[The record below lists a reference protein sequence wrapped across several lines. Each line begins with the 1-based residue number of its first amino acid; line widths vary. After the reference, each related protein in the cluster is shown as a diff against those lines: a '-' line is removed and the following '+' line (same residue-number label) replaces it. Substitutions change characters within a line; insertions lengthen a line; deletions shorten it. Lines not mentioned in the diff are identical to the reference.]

1 MRRWRCVWPARAP
14 NEPRPRTAHVSHDE
28 PTQAETSDESHAT
41 DAAANEPVV
50 ADGVVRCIEA
60 LLMAADAPLS
70 VDQIVRLL
78 ENTHALERADV
89 RTGVEALQARYAD
102 SAMDLVEVA
111 SGWRFQVGADYSALV
126 SRLWEERPPKLSRAM
141 LETLAL
147 ICYRQP
153 IARSD
158 IEAVRG
164 VSVSSNI
171 VKTLQEFGWIKVVG
185 YRDMPGR
192 PALFGTT
199 AQFLDDF
206 GVTRLA
212 DLPSLP
218 EIQDLDALDAALA
231 RLQGDEDT
239 GGESEDEE
247 SADQDAPKADDA
259 PAESDDETPPAPA
272 ADAEDDDAGQNVSGR
287 HSSD

>member
-1 MRRWRCVWPARAP
+1 MNEEHENATTTEPAGRQ
-14 NEPRPRTAHVSHDE
+14 TAN
-28 PTQAETSDESHAT
+28 A
-41 DAAANEPVV
+41 EPVV
-50 ADGVVRCIEA
+50 AESIVRCAEA

-70 VDQIVRLL
+70 VDRLVRLL
-78 ENTHALERADV
+78 ETTHAVERADV
-89 RTGVEALQARYAD
+89 RIALDALAARYAD
-102 SAMDLVEVA
+102 AAVQLVEVA
-111 SGWRFQVGADYSALV
+111 GGWRFQVGSDYADLV
-126 SRLWEERPPKLSRAM
+126 ARLWEERPPKLSRAM

-171 VKTLQEFGWIKVVG
+171 VKTLAEFDWIKVVG

-199 AQFLDDF
+199 PKFLDDF
-206 GVTRLA
+206 GVKRLA

-218 EIQDLDALDAALA
+218 EIKDLDALDAAVA
-231 RLQGDEDT
+231 RLQGAESVPDDDSAAASAEADARSDS
-239 GGESEDEE
+239 GE
-247 SADQDAPKADDA
+247 ADDPHA
-259 PAESDDETPPAPA
+259 RGSGHGADD
-272 ADAEDDDAGQNVSGR
+272 SL
-287 HSSD
+287 H

>member
-1 MRRWRCVWPARAP
+1 MRRLRCAWPARAP
-14 NEPRPRTAHVSHDE
+14 NEHRPRKAHVSHDE
-28 PTQAETSDESHAT
+28 PTPTETQHDSEAS
-41 DAAANEPVV
+41 ANEPVI
-50 ADGVVRCIEA
+50 ADSVLRCIEA

-78 ENTHALERADV
+78 ETTHALERADV
-89 RTGVEALQARYAD
+89 RTGIEALQARYAD

-199 AQFLDDF
+199 PQFLDDF
-206 GVTRLA
+206 GVSRLA

-231 RLQGDEDT
+231 RLQGNENTSDEA
-239 GGESEDEE
+239 GDEE
-247 SADQDAPKADDA
+247 SSVGEAQAVDATATH
-259 PAESDDETPPAPA
+259 DDETEPDTA
-272 ADAEDDDAGQNVSGR
+272 ADDAGQNDETPPSP
-287 HSSD
+287 H